1 MEVFVLEKFSSDIR
15 TVSQRIKQ
23 LKHSIATEEATKT
36 ALIMPFFQA
45 LGYDV
50 FNPAEFTP
58 EYIADVGIK
67 KGEKVDYAIMEEGHP
82 TILIEAKSIRET
94 LTRHD
99 SQLFRYY
106 GTTKAKFAILTNG
119 DIYRFY
125 TDLEIPN
132 VMDTVPFFEITLS
145 SLKDSDIKELHK
157 FKKQEF
163 NVNTILSTAEEL
175 KYLSAIKDQLTTLS
189 QVPSDDLIKLLIQD
203 FYQGMKTQTVVDKF
217 RPIVSKA
224 FNQFINENMNERIK
238 NAISGEIDTSESVSI
253 SSRDTIEPEAVESEP
268 LIDIPAQPTI
278 ETTQEEIEGYATV
291 KVLLGS
297 TIDMNRIFYR
307 DNASYFNIL
316 IDDSNRKWVCRLHL
330 NSLTNKYI
338 TFRDEPNVR
347 HKINHVYE
355 IANHTERLKEIV
367 RDITE
372 ANKAEI

>member
-1 MEVFVLEKFSSDIR
+1 MEVVIVEKFSSDIR
-15 TVSQRIKQ
+15 TVSQRIQQ
-23 LKHSIATEEATKT
+23 LRNSISTEEATKT
-36 ALIMPFFQA
+36 ALIMPFFQT

-82 TILIEAKSIRET
+82 TILIEAKSIREP
-94 LTRHD
+94 LTKHD

-119 DIYRFY
+119 DMYRFY
-125 TDLEIPN
+125 TDLETPN
-132 VMDTVPFFEITLS
+132 VMDSTPFFEITLS
-145 SLKDSDIKELHK
+145 NIKDNEIKELYK

-163 NVNTILSTAEEL
+163 NVNAILSTAEEL
-175 KYLSAIKDQLTTLS
+175 KYLSAIKEQLKTLS
-189 QVPSDDLIKLLIQD
+189 QSPSDELIRLLIQEC
-203 FYQGMKTQTVVDKF
+203 YQGMKTQTVVDKF
-217 RPIVSKA
+217 RPIVAKA

-238 NAISGEIDTSESVSI
+238 HVISGEPNTTAQLPANQVHP
-253 SSRDTIEPEAVESEP
+253 IEPESIEEVVDVPS
-268 LIDIPAQPTI
+268 QPVI

-297 TIDMNRIFYR
+297 IIDKDRIYYR

-338 TFRDEPNVR
+338 TFRDEPTVR
-347 HKINHVYE
+347 YKINHVYE
-355 IANHTERLKEIV
+355 IEQFTDRLRQIVLDIAN
-367 RDITE
+367 
-372 ANKAEI
+372 AN

>member
-1 MEVFVLEKFSSDIR
+1 MEKFSSDIR
-15 TVSQRIKQ
+15 TVSQRILQ
-23 LKHSIATEEATKT
+23 LQNSIATEEATKT
-36 ALIMPFFQA
+36 ALIMPFFQT

-67 KGEKVDYAIMEEGHP
+67 KGEKVDYAIMDQGQP
-82 TILIEAKSIRET
+82 TILIEAKSIREP
-94 LTRHD
+94 LTKHD

-119 DIYRFY
+119 DTYRFY

-145 SLKDSDIKELHK
+145 NIKDNEIKELYK

-175 KYLSAIKDQLTTLS
+175 KYLSAIKEQLKALS
-189 QVPSDDLIKLLIQD
+189 QLPSDEFIRLLIQD
-203 FYQGMKTQTVVDKF
+203 CYQGVKTQTVVDKF

-238 NAISGEIDTSESVSI
+238 HVISGDPDSSTTSRMPVQDVQTEELMDESVVDVPS
-253 SSRDTIEPEAVESEP
+253 
-268 LIDIPAQPTI
+268 QPSI

-297 TIDMNRIFYR
+297 TIDKNRIFYR

-316 IDDSNRKWVCRLHL
+316 IDNSNRKWICRLHL
-330 NSLTNKYI
+330 NSLTNKYV

-355 IANHTERLKEIV
+355 IEEFKDRLSDIVSEIV
-367 RDITE
+367 GS
-372 ANKAEI
+372 N

>member
-1 MEVFVLEKFSSDIR
+1 MEKFSSDIR
-15 TVSQRIKQ
+15 TVSQRIQQ
-23 LKHSIATEEATKT
+23 LRHSISTEEATKT
-36 ALIMPFFQA
+36 ALIMPFFQT

-67 KGEKVDYAIMEEGHP
+67 KGEKVDYAIMEEGKP
-82 TILIEAKSIRET
+82 TILIEAKSIREP
-94 LTRHD
+94 LTKHD

-106 GTTKAKFAILTNG
+106 GTTQAKFAILTNG
-119 DIYRFY
+119 DMYRFY
-125 TDLEIPN
+125 TDLETPN

-145 SLKDSDIKELHK
+145 NIKDNEIKELYK

-175 KYLSAIKDQLTTLS
+175 KYLSAIKDQLKTLS
-189 QVPSDDLIKLLIQD
+189 QSPSDELIRLLIQEC
-203 FYQGMKTQTVVDKF
+203 YQGMKTQTVVDKF
-217 RPIVSKA
+217 RPIVAKA

-238 NAISGEIDTSESVSI
+238 HVISGEPDSTSNVTVKENEEDSIIDDGTAE
-253 SSRDTIEPEAVESEP
+253 
-268 LIDIPAQPTI
+268 IDLPSQPVI

-291 KVLLGS
+291 KVLLG
-297 TIDMNRIFYR
+297 TVVDKDRIFYR

-338 TFRDEPNVR
+338 TFRDEPNTR
-347 HKINHVYE
+347 YKINHVYE
-355 IANHTERLKEIV
+355 IEQFTERLKVIV
-367 RDITE
+367 QSIIMPNE
-372 ANKAEI
+372 

>member
-1 MEVFVLEKFSSDIR
+1 MKILEVTILEKFFSDIR

-23 LKHSIATEEATKT
+23 LRNTIATEEATKT
-36 ALIMPFFQA
+36 ALIMPFFQT

-67 KGEKVDYAIMEEGHP
+67 KGEKVDYAIMEDGKP
-82 TILIEAKSIRET
+82 TILIEAKSIREP
-94 LTRHD
+94 LTKHD

-106 GTTKAKFAILTNG
+106 GTTQAKFAILTNG
-119 DIYRFY
+119 DMYRFY
-125 TDLEIPN
+125 TDLETPN

-145 SLKDSDIKELHK
+145 TIKDNEIKELYK

-175 KYLSAIKDQLTTLS
+175 KYLSAIKEQLKTLS
-189 QVPSDDLIKLLIQD
+189 QSPSDELIKLLIQEC
-203 FYQGMKTQTVVDKF
+203 YQGMKTQTVVDKF
-217 RPIVSKA
+217 RPIVAKA

-238 NAISGEIDTSESVSI
+238 HVISGETDAAASTQTIQEVSPVTDDSEEDV
-253 SSRDTIEPEAVESEP
+253 
-268 LIDIPAQPTI
+268 IDIPSQPVI

-297 TIDMNRIFYR
+297 VIDKDRIFYR

-347 HKINHVYE
+347 HKINRVYE
-355 IANHTERLKEIV
+355 IEQFTDRLKQIV
-367 RDITE
+367 NDI
-372 ANKAEI
+372 ANTN

>member
-1 MEVFVLEKFSSDIR
+1 MEKFSSDIR
-15 TVSQRIKQ
+15 LVSQRIQ
-23 LKHSIATEEATKT
+23 QIQHSISTEEATKT
-36 ALIMPFFQA
+36 ALIMPFFQT

-67 KGEKVDYAIMEEGHP
+67 KGEKVDYAIMDQGQP
-82 TILIEAKSIRET
+82 TILIEAKSIREP
-94 LTRHD
+94 LTKHD

-106 GTTKAKFAILTNG
+106 GTTQAKFAILTNG
-119 DIYRFY
+119 DTYRFY
-125 TDLEIPN
+125 TDLETPN

-145 SLKDSDIKELHK
+145 TIKDNEIKELYK

-175 KYLSAIKDQLTTLS
+175 KYLSAIKEQLKTQS
-189 QVPSDDLIKLLIQD
+189 QLPSDEFIRLLIQD
-203 FYQGMKTQTVVDKF
+203 CYQGIKTQTVVDKF

-224 FNQFINENMNERIK
+224 FTQFMNENMNERIK
-238 NAISGEIDTSESVSI
+238 HVISGDSESSTVSVP
-253 SSRDTIEPEAVESEP
+253 SSSELEAENTIDEPT
-268 LIDIPAQPTI
+268 IDIPSQPSI

-297 TIDMNRIFYR
+297 TVDKNRIFYR

-347 HKINHVYE
+347 HKINEVYE
-355 IANHTERLKEIV
+355 IEQYKERLSDIVNEI
-367 RDITE
+367 IAST
-372 ANKAEI
+372 

>member
-1 MEVFVLEKFSSDIR
+1 MEKFSSDIR
-15 TVSQRIKQ
+15 TVSQRIQQ
-23 LKHSIATEEATKT
+23 LRHSISTEEATKT
-36 ALIMPFFQA
+36 ALIMPFFQT

-67 KGEKVDYAIMEEGHP
+67 KGEKVDYAIMEEGKP
-82 TILIEAKSIRET
+82 TILIEAKSIREP

-106 GTTKAKFAILTNG
+106 GTTQAKFAILTNG
-119 DIYRFY
+119 DMYRFY
-125 TDLEIPN
+125 TDLETPN

-145 SLKDSDIKELHK
+145 NIKDNEIKELYK

-175 KYLSAIKDQLTTLS
+175 KYLSAIKDQLKSLS
-189 QVPSDDLIKLLIQD
+189 QSPSDELIRLLIQEC
-203 FYQGMKTQTVVDKF
+203 YQGMKTQTVVDKF
-217 RPIVSKA
+217 RPIVAKA

-238 NAISGEIDTSESVSI
+238 HVISGEPETTSSGTTQEHAGASDLDVETDEIDLPS
-253 SSRDTIEPEAVESEP
+253 
-268 LIDIPAQPTI
+268 QPVI

-297 TIDMNRIFYR
+297 VVDKDRIFYR

-347 HKINHVYE
+347 YKINHVYE
-355 IANHTERLKEIV
+355 IEQFTERLKVIV
-367 RDITE
+367 QSIIMPNE
-372 ANKAEI
+372 

>member
-1 MEVFVLEKFSSDIR
+1 MEKFSSDIR
-15 TVSQRIKQ
+15 IVSQRIQQ
-23 LKHSIATEEATKT
+23 LRNSISTEEATKT
-36 ALIMPFFQA
+36 ALIMPFFQT

-67 KGEKVDYAIMEEGHP
+67 KGEKVDYAIMEDGRP
-82 TILIEAKSIRET
+82 TILIEAKSIREP
-94 LTRHD
+94 LTKHD

-119 DIYRFY
+119 DVYRFY
-125 TDLEIPN
+125 TDLETPN
-132 VMDTVPFFEITLS
+132 VMDSVPFFEITLS
-145 SLKDSDIKELHK
+145 NIKDNEIKELYK

-175 KYLSAIKDQLTTLS
+175 KYLSAIKDQLKTLS
-189 QVPSDDLIKLLIQD
+189 QLPSDELIRLLIQEC
-203 FYQGMKTQTVVDKF
+203 YQGMKTQSVVDKF
-217 RPIVSKA
+217 RPIVAKA

-238 NAISGEIDTSESVSI
+238 HVISGEPSSTSPHIVPDLEDDA
-253 SSRDTIEPEAVESEP
+253 SSEVAADTIDLPV
-268 LIDIPAQPTI
+268 QPVI

-297 TIDMNRIFYR
+297 IIDKDRIFYR

-316 IDDSNRKWVCRLHL
+316 IDNSNRKWVCRLHL

-338 TFRDEPNVR
+338 TFRDEPNTR
-347 HKINHVYE
+347 YKINHVYE
-355 IANHTERLKEIV
+355 IEQFTDRLRQIVHDVINPTE
-367 RDITE
+367 
-372 ANKAEI
+372 

>member
-1 MEVFVLEKFSSDIR
+1 MEKFSSDIR
-15 TVSQRIKQ
+15 TVSQRIQQ
-23 LKHSIATEEATKT
+23 LRHSISTEEATKT
-36 ALIMPFFQA
+36 ALIMPFFQT

-67 KGEKVDYAIMEEGHP
+67 KGEKVDYAIMEEGKP
-82 TILIEAKSIRET
+82 TILIEAKSIREP
-94 LTRHD
+94 LTKHD

-106 GTTKAKFAILTNG
+106 GTTQAKFAILTNG
-119 DIYRFY
+119 DMYRFY
-125 TDLEIPN
+125 TDLETPN

-145 SLKDSDIKELHK
+145 NIKDNEIKELYK

-175 KYLSAIKDQLTTLS
+175 KYLSAIKDQLKTLS
-189 QVPSDDLIKLLIQD
+189 QSPSDELIRLLIQEC
-203 FYQGMKTQTVVDKF
+203 YQGMKTQTVVDKF
-217 RPIVSKA
+217 RPIVAKA

-238 NAISGEIDTSESVSI
+238 HVISGEPENISGTTSNEHVEVSNPEVDVNEIDLPS
-253 SSRDTIEPEAVESEP
+253 
-268 LIDIPAQPTI
+268 QPVI

-297 TIDMNRIFYR
+297 VVDKDRIFYR

-347 HKINHVYE
+347 YKINHVYE
-355 IANHTERLKEIV
+355 IEQFTERLKEIV
-367 RDITE
+367 HSIVNPIE
-372 ANKAEI
+372 

>member
-1 MEVFVLEKFSSDIR
+1 MQILEVIIMEKFSSDIR
-15 TVSQRIKQ
+15 AVSQRIKQ
-23 LKHSIATEEATKT
+23 LKHSISTEEATKT
-36 ALIMPFFQA
+36 ALIMPFFQT

-67 KGEKVDYAIMEEGHP
+67 KGEKVDYAIMEDGKP
-82 TILIEAKSIRET
+82 TILIEAKSINER
-94 LTRHD
+94 LTKHD
-99 SQLFRYY
+99 SQLFRYF
-106 GTTKAKFAILTNG
+106 GTTQAKFAILTNG
-119 DIYRFY
+119 DMYRFY
-125 TDLEIPN
+125 TDLESPN
-132 VMDTVPFFEITLS
+132 VMDSTPFFEIVLS
-145 SLKDSDIKELHK
+145 NIKDNEIKELYK

-175 KYLSAIKDQLTTLS
+175 KYLSAIKDQLKTLS
-189 QVPSDDLIKLLIQD
+189 QSPSDELIKLLIQEC
-203 FYQGMKTQTVVDKF
+203 YLGMKTQTVVDKF

-224 FNQFINENMNERIK
+224 FNQFISENLNERIK
-238 NAISGEIDTSESVSI
+238 HAISGETEPTAMPNIDDPVSNEEEQEI
-253 SSRDTIEPEAVESEP
+253 TV
-268 LIDIPAQPTI
+268 DIPAQPII

-297 TIDMNRIFYR
+297 VIDKDRIFYR

-355 IANHTERLKEIV
+355 IEEYTERLRTIV
-367 RDITE
+367 KDIIE
-372 ANKAEI
+372 VN

>member
-1 MEVFVLEKFSSDIR
+1 MKQEVFQLEKFSSDIR
-15 TVSQRIKQ
+15 TVSQRIQQ
-23 LKHSIATEEATKT
+23 LQHSISTEEATKT
-36 ALIMPFFQA
+36 ALIMPFFQT

-67 KGEKVDYAIMEEGHP
+67 KGEKVDYAIMDQGQP
-82 TILIEAKSIRET
+82 TILIEAKSIREP
-94 LTRHD
+94 LTKHD

-119 DIYRFY
+119 DTYRFY

-145 SLKDSDIKELHK
+145 SIKDNEIKELYK

-175 KYLSAIKDQLTTLS
+175 KYLSAIKEQLKLMS
-189 QVPSDDLIKLLIQD
+189 QSPSDEFIRLLIQEC
-203 FYQGMKTQTVVDKF
+203 YQGMKTQTVVDKF

-238 NAISGEIDTSESVSI
+238 HVISGEPDSSTTPSTSVQDVQTE
-253 SSRDTIEPEAVESEP
+253 E
-268 LIDIPAQPTI
+268 LIDEPVIDVPSQPSF

-291 KVLLGS
+291 KVLLGT
-297 TIDMNRIFYR
+297 TIDKNRIFYR

-347 HKINHVYE
+347 HKINHVYDIE
-355 IANHTERLKEIV
+355 EFKDRLSHIVTEIV
-367 RDITE
+367 GS
-372 ANKAEI
+372 N